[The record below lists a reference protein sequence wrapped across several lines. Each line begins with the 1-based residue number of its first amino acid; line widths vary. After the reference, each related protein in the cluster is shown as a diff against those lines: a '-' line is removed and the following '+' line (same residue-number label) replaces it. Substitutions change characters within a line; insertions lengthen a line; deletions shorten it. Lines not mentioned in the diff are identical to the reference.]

1 MKLGELLM
9 KDFKD
14 DVIIFDKNNCI
25 IASGNND
32 DLFDMLGYYFLDLKV
47 LIMIGNNVGSLS
59 YCHNNIKLDIYY
71 YCIDI
76 SYGYIVM

>member
-1 MKLGELLM
+1 MKLHELLM

-14 DVIIFDKNNCI
+14 DVTIFDKNNCI

-47 LIMIGNNVGSLS
+47 LRNDDGMIN
-59 YCHNNIKLDIYY
+59 
-71 YCIDI
+71 IDI
-76 SYGYIVM
+76 SLGGDE

>member
-47 LIMIGNNVGSLS
+47 LRNDDGKIN
-59 YCHNNIKLDIYY
+59 
-71 YCIDI
+71 IDI
-76 SYGYIVM
+76 SLGGDE

>member
-47 LIMIGNNVGSLS
+47 LRNDDGRIN
-59 YCHNNIKLDIYY
+59 
-71 YCIDI
+71 IDI
-76 SYGYIVM
+76 SLGGDE

>member
-1 MKLGELLM
+1 MGLGELLL

-14 DVIIFDKNNCI
+14 DVTIFDKNNNI

-47 LIMIGNNVGSLS
+47 LRNDDGMINVDIDLGGN
-59 YCHNNIKLDIYY
+59 K
-71 YCIDI
+71 
-76 SYGYIVM
+76 

>member
-14 DVIIFDKNNCI
+14 DVIIFDKNNNV

-47 LIMIGNNVGSLS
+47 LRSDDGMINVDFDLGGNE
-59 YCHNNIKLDIYY
+59 
-71 YCIDI
+71 
-76 SYGYIVM
+76 

>member
-14 DVIIFDKNNCI
+14 DVTIFDKNNNI

-47 LIMIGNNVGSLS
+47 LRNDDGMINVDFDLG
-59 YCHNNIKLDIYY
+59 D
-71 YCIDI
+71 DE
-76 SYGYIVM
+76 